1 MRFMK
6 KVFNVEEKKIT
17 LNERN
22 IESLISVVNVR
33 RTKQISI

>member
-1 MRFMK
+1 MRFME
-6 KVFNVEEKKIT
+6 KVFNVKEKKIT

-33 RTKQISI
+33 RTRQISI

>member
-6 KVFNVEEKKIT
+6 KVFNVEEKKII

-33 RTKQISI
+33 RTRQISI

>member
-33 RTKQISI
+33 RTRQISI